1 MLIDEYV
8 MQGLLKAP
16 KELER
21 RRARPGAISLRDY
34 AKHVAASTARG
45 FSSSVEPCSEHDLT
59 RLDTKRATLDA
70 EREIAAG
77 RVAHVILAGGA
88 ASCLGASIS
97 APLPHVGVSL
107 LANSLMQS
115 DPRVEPCVM
124 VSPTAFNLI
133 TTYVS
138 SLVPTPSCVMFEQF
152 EAYSLDP
159 MLTPITTQHG
169 LKATGTGDVFA
180 ALEESGIIAESP
192 HKQHYYVTSVS
203 NGLATINE
211 SLLQLHVSSGA
222 QVTVEI
228 VAVDDAA
235 LPADDRTEDE
245 NHEAAVAGPVSPS
258 EPFLAWADGD
268 LRLLDA
274 AVSGGSR
281 DLLRF
286 RPTGTYIFDK
296 SVVCSRVAQQLD
308 TYVMER
314 TYSDNTVSQHLER
327 HVWSITQSFPTS
339 YVLVDSSTCYHAWSK
354 KSFEALGRR
363 LDANKR

>member
-21 RRARPGAISLRDY
+21 KRSRPGAISLRDY

-45 FSSSVEPCSEHDLT
+45 FSASVEPCTESDLT
-59 RLDTKRATLDA
+59 KLNTKRSTLDA
-70 EREIAAG
+70 EREIASG
-77 RVAHVILAGGA
+77 RVAHVILAGGS
-88 ASCLGASIS
+88 ASCLGTSIV
-97 APLPHVGVSL
+97 APIPHVGVSL

-115 DPRVEPCVM
+115 DARVEPSVM
-124 VSPTAFNLI
+124 VSPTAFSQI

-138 SLVPTPSCVMFEQF
+138 SLVPTPSCVIFEQF

-159 MLTPITTQHG
+159 MLTPIVTQQG
-169 LKATGTGDVFA
+169 LKPTGTGDVFA
-180 ALEESGIIAESP
+180 ALEESDIIAESP

-203 NGLATINE
+203 NGLAIVNE

-222 QVTVEI
+222 RVTVEV

-235 LPADDRTEDE
+235 LPSDDRTDAE
-245 NHEAAVAGPVSPS
+245 NHEAAATGPVSPS

-296 SVVCSRVAQQLD
+296 SVVCSRNAQRLD

-314 TYSDNTVSQHLER
+314 THSDNTVSQHLER

-339 YVLVDSSTCYHAWSK
+339 YVLVDSSTCYHAWSR

-363 LDANKR
+363 LDANRR